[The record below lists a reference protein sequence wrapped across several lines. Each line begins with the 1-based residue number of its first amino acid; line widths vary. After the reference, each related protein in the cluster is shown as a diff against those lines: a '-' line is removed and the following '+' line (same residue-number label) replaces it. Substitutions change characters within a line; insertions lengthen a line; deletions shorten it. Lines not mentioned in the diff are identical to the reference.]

1 MATKQNSN
9 DSFACIS
16 GGVSPAGHTP
26 AASLSKQLHKKRQH
40 KYSRGGCV
48 TCKSKKVKCDEHKPM
63 CHRCRRLNLECG
75 YQPFKFEHVV
85 STDQVP
91 RGAKFAKIVFKNIQV
106 AGGSVGD
113 VDEGEGEEDEED
125 EGEGEEDEGEVDE
138 GEVDE
143 GEVDEGEG
151 GGNVENDEN
160 TAGDVENT
168 AGGSKFLGN
177 TEMQQQGCNGEK
189 STDCEAEDDPA
200 VEPAEDRFSRQIANM
215 LANQEHLVDDIM
227 EENKRYSMPGQVPV
241 FWSGNNVSGL
251 AEQSDPGPGPTES
264 SETVGPGLQNFAAL
278 FFDAVPGL
286 GAVQSKSERL
296 PELEDTRAPD
306 ADTSASVELAPGSRF
321 EPRRYDFLQCLARSD
336 SKQKMD
342 VLCESLGLTWR
353 ESVDFRS
360 FMLNIQPT
368 LNPFASSYFG
378 SSTTRVL
385 LEKARTSPYLLN
397 AMLACG
403 SRYLIEKLVSVRRGL
418 ARGNTENGPGQL
430 SEKRFT
436 INHRIRRIETDRTKY
451 LSNCYR
457 HLKNLLEKPERMPA
471 EAESALLTSIIL
483 TADLS
488 SFSDS
493 HWSVHLKGAKQ
504 FLWDY
509 VECGRPITDTIIIS
523 KYLLASLEIS
533 VLMMTPES
541 LLDPSVI
548 SLPELDKAYPV
559 PVNYAPMAQLY
570 RLGMVQDGYRE
581 KIGPDGSAT
590 AVFVPGAFKLYLG
603 YTDDV
608 MSLIKAIIYAR
619 GHAAETGKVVDPLA
633 TCEIFA
639 LIAKAKKSYIMT
651 KDAPF
656 QIPISSRFHPYY
668 TGVDKLRAYPSAYGL
683 VSGSLPDQNTCWFS
697 YFDMCNQ
704 ARVDALHLYVLVSN
718 TFMGMPPTNAHVRRL
733 FRRAMKNFGFLVRFT
748 KNELPQHDLDLLD
761 RHYNRDLVLS
771 DPADLVQLNTEDN
784 TVILT
789 PEKIDQVCRSE
800 LANTFKHP
808 INYDR
813 YVECHI
819 DHRICMVQWCVM
831 IFGFCSVT
839 PSEKI
844 IIESLLMRLLKVG
857 IKSGRLSLEK
867 LSRVW
872 TLRRIRYR
880 GDSGV
885 LYPLHADYGNEFFRD
900 ESKGILFT

>member
-1 MATKQNSN
+1 M
-9 DSFACIS
+9 
-16 GGVSPAGHTP
+16 
-26 AASLSKQLHKKRQH
+26 
-40 KYSRGGCV
+40 

-91 RGAKFAKIVFKNIQV
+91 RGAKFPKIVFKNVQV
-106 AGGSVGD
+106 AGESVGYENEREGEEED
-113 VDEGEGEEDEED
+113 DEGEGDEDED
-125 EGEGEEDEGEVDE
+125 EGDEDEGEVDE
-138 GEVDE
+138 DE
-143 GEVDEGEG
+143 GE
-151 GGNVENDEN
+151 EN
-160 TAGDVENT
+160 TAGS
-168 AGGSKFLGN
+168 SKFLTN
-177 TEMQQQGCNGEK
+177 TEMQQQGCNAEK
-189 STDCEAEDDPA
+189 STDCEPEDDPA
-200 VEPAEDRFSRQIANM
+200 VEPPEDRFSRQIANM

-227 EENKRYSMPGQVPV
+227 EENKRYSMPGQVAA
-241 FWSGNNVSGL
+241 FWSGNSISGL
-251 AEQSDPGPGPTES
+251 AEQSDPGPGAIES
-264 SETVGPGLQNFAAL
+264 SELVGPGPQNFAAL

-286 GAVQSKSERL
+286 GAVQSKSEQL
-296 PELEDTRAPD
+296 EEFEDTRAPE
-306 ADTSASVELAPGSRF
+306 ELGSDPRF

-368 LNPFASSYFG
+368 LNPFASSYFD
-378 SSTTRVL
+378 SSTTHVL

-418 ARGNTENGPGQL
+418 ARGNAENGPDQL
-430 SEKRFT
+430 SEKLFT

-541 LLDPSVI
+541 LLDTSVI

-581 KIGPDGSAT
+581 KIGLDGSAT

-633 TCEIFA
+633 TCKIFA

-733 FRRAMKNFGFLVRFT
+733 FRRAMKNVGFLVRFT
-748 KNELPQHDLDLLD
+748 KNELPQHDLDLLN

-800 LANTFKHP
+800 LTNTFKYP

-831 IFGFCSVT
+831 IFGFCSIT

-880 GDSGV
+880 GASGV